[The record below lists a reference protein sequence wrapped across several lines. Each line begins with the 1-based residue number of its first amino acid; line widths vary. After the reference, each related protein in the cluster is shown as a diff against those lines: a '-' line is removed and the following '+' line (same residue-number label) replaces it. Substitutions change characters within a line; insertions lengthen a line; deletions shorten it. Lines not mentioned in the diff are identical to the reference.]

1 MSIVSIHSKVASIHS
16 KQPWFVLSAAK
27 HYDLVLSDEPAISH
41 FYNFKTKPLSGMT
54 FAVPDGC
61 VDILFDCD
69 KTNPSARVCG
79 TTLEARSAD
88 LKGDHDYFGVRF
100 SLGVT
105 PDFLNVSAGDLVDHQ
120 VGFLDAVT
128 GAEPVFDQIVSQ
140 PEFAGKVALL
150 GQFLRGKSARK
161 VSQLTLKAVQSI
173 CEEKGDICL
182 KQLEEQTGYCSRTLQ
197 RQFLSDL
204 GMSPKAFSRIIRCQ
218 SAIYDINHRDD
229 IAFSDLAC
237 DLGFSDQPHFLR
249 EFKKFVSATPV
260 EYQQQVK
267 QVTYLQRI
275 RYF

>member
-1 MSIVSIHSKVASIHS
+1 LNTYDNKNSWRLPFFSPISTNKSYTYVSG
-16 KQPWFVLSAAK
+16 W
-27 HYDLVLSDEPAISH
+27 
-41 FYNFKTKPLSGMT
+41 
-54 FAVPDGC
+54 
-61 VDILFDCD
+61 
-69 KTNPSARVCG
+69 
-79 TTLEARSAD
+79 TL
-88 LKGDHDYFGVRF
+88 
-100 SLGVT
+100 
-105 PDFLNVSAGDLVDHQ
+105 
-120 VGFLDAVT
+120 
-128 GAEPVFDQIVSQ
+128 VSQ

-150 GQFLRGKSARK
+150 GQFLRGQNARK

-229 IAFSDLAC
+229 IAFSELAC

-267 QVTYLQRI
+267 QATYLQRI